1 MTDKKTT
8 TIKTTTKLLNQEDN
22 LKMKMMGHCKEDNCS
37 KDNSDTD
44 NTDEED
50 PPPLEKSYASM
61 TAKTPEK
68 KKEDPPKNLKLHQKD
83 YEKKKT
89 VKAIREFIPAT
100 MKVSPEFF
108 PKTAYTPMKE
118 DETNNEMD
126 QTGSWRIMKNL
137 NKIRIIISE
146 DTRGKDRVKRKRE

>member
-8 TIKTTTKLLNQEDN
+8 TIKTTTKLLNQEDS
-22 LKMKMMGHCKEDNCS
+22 LKMEMMGHCKEDNCS

-100 MKVSPEFF
+100 MKVFPEFF

-126 QTGSWRIMKNL
+126 QQDRIMRMMENL
-137 NKIRIIISE
+137 DQIRIIVSE
-146 DTRGKDRVKRKRE
+146 DTGGKDGTLM